1 MPVQRDDADEPRLAR
16 IDDILKH
23 LHQLEKD
30 AGKIISSLQKERQRT
45 KVSMARNPPARGNG
59 RNGRLRPRKARK
71 KR

>member
-1 MPVQRDDADEPRLAR
+1 MPVKRDVEDGPRLAR

-30 AGKIISSLQKERQRT
+30 AGKIISSLQKERRRT
-45 KVSMARNPPARGNG
+45 KVDMAGVPRGKENG
-59 RNGRLRPRKARK
+59 RPKPRKARK

>member
-30 AGKIISSLQKERQRT
+30 AGKIISSLQKERHRT
-45 KVSMARNPPARGNG
+45 KVAMVREPPAKANG
-59 RNGRLRPRKARK
+59 RPKARKARK